1 MITSFQMRAARAL
14 LGIDQKTLAELAGVS
29 LPTIQRMEAS
39 VGNVRGVVESL
50 TKVVD
55 ALNRAGVELIGEHAR
70 SDDGGRGVRL
80 KQPGPPRRDRW
91 LEASLRRDSRR
102 RAMRREHRGH
112 EHRKRAGSR
121 QIRRISRPLPNCSR
135 RNCITVLREG
145 YGFADF
151 RADVI
156 CRPDGGDRRA
166 AAVDGDRDRLRR
178 DPDRGLYTAVIG
190 GFIVSLL
197 GGSRFQIGGPAGAF
211 IVLVALTVE
220 RHGVDGVILATMMA
234 GVFLIAAGFLRLG
247 TYIKFIP
254 YPVTVGFT
262 AGIAVI
268 IFASQLKD
276 LLGITLAGKEPG
288 ELVPKLEALAR
299 ALHTVNLSAVAVAV
313 VSIAIIVVLAQAAA
327 DLARHPDRGGRRRA
341 RDLGAVAAGGNHR
354 HAGSAAS
361 RGNCRGRRWP
371 AFSLAKVR
379 AVLPDAIAFA
389 LLGAIESLLS
399 AVVADGMTGRR
410 HRSNC
415 ELVAQGFANIG
426 SALFGGICVTGT
438 IARTATNVRAGAR
451 GPVSGMLHSVF
462 LLLFMLIAAPLA
474 SYIPLAALA
483 AVLVVVAWNMA
494 EKHEFA
500 TLIRSSRGD
509 ATVLLATFLLTI
521 FRDLTEGILV
531 GFALGAVLFIH
542 RMAQMTGIEADAP
555 LATDDRADDGN
566 GDRVPYDPGLAA
578 DPDVLVYRI
587 TGAFFFG
594 AASTVGAVLDSI
606 ADSRKAFVVD
616 FAAVPFLDSTAA
628 NAMSR
633 VAAKAKRQG
642 IRLLHHRRVA
652 DRAPGAADPRR
663 QAAARQISRNHCAGG
678 RRYQGQRSGCRC
690 AGWLAAG

>member
-1 MITSFQMRAARAL
+1 MMRHLKPPSF
-14 LGIDQKTLAELAGVS
+14 
-29 LPTIQRMEAS
+29 
-39 VGNVRGVVESL
+39 
-50 TKVVD
+50 
-55 ALNRAGVELIGEHAR
+55 VELFTPK
-70 SDDGGRGVRL
+70 L
-80 KQPGPPRRDRW
+80 
-91 LEASLRRDSRR
+91 
-102 RAMRREHRGH
+102 
-112 EHRKRAGSR
+112 
-121 QIRRISRPLPNCSR
+121 
-135 RNCITVLREG
+135 ITVLREG
-145 YGFADF
+145 YGLADF
-151 RADVI
+151 RADVTAGLTVAI
-156 CRPDGGDRRA
+156 VALPLSMAIAIASG
-166 AAVDGDRDRLRR
+166 VT
-178 DPDRGLYTAVIG
+178 PDRGLYTAVIG

-211 IVLVALTVE
+211 IVLVALTAE
-220 RHGVDGVILATMMA
+220 RQGVDGVILATAMS
-234 GVFLIAAGFLRLG
+234 GVFLIAAGYLRLG

-268 IFASQLKD
+268 IFASQLRD
-276 LLGITLAGKEPG
+276 LLGITLTAKEPG
-288 ELVPKLEALAR
+288 ELVPKLEALAGG
-299 ALHTVNLSAVAVAV
+299 LHTANISAIAVAAA
-313 VSIAIIVVLAQAAA
+313 SIAIIVVLRKLRPHWPGILIAVV
-327 DLARHPDRGGRRRA
+327 
-341 RDLGAVAAGGNHR
+341 VAALAAWALALPVETIGTRFGGIPR
-354 HAGSAAS
+354 QLP
-361 RGNCRGRRWP
+361 WP
-371 AFSLAKVR
+371 AWPVFSLAKAR
-379 AVLPDAIAFA
+379 AVLPDAVAFA

-451 GPVSGMLHSVF
+451 SPISGMLHSVF

-483 AVLVVVAWNMA
+483 SVLVVVAWNMA

-531 GFALGAVLFIH
+531 GFALGAVLFIN
-542 RMAQMTGIEADAP
+542 RMAQMTGIETATP
-555 LATDDRADDGN
+555 LVTADRADDGD
-566 GDRVPYDPGLAA
+566 GDRVPYDSDLAA

-616 FAAVPFLDSTAA
+616 FSAVPFLDSTAA

-633 VAAKAKRQG
+633 VATKARRQG
-642 IRLLHHRRVA
+642 IRLFITGASPTVRRALLTHGVRPPRARYRETIARAIA
-652 DRAPGAADPRR
+652 DIKTPRDKPPAALD
-663 QAAARQISRNHCAGG
+663 S
-678 RRYQGQRSGCRC
+678 
-690 AGWLAAG
+690 LAAG